1 MHATRKSARCWNG
14 AISLTEL
21 SNSERNRPPR
31 NLAIVFRG
39 DWLRVGLGVH
49 AIAAQGLNKCASL
62 DTDLEHKTCRLYL
75 SNESMP
81 PEKVCRC
88 KEVKRDT
95 GDGGG
100 TNTDATLVGVIK
112 CAVELIVAT

>member
-21 SNSERNRPPR
+21 SNSERNRPPH
-31 NLAIVFRG
+31 LAIVFRG

-62 DTDLEHKTCRLYL
+62 DKQTL
-75 SNESMP
+75 ST
-81 PEKVCRC
+81 
-88 KEVKRDT
+88 KRADST
-95 GDGGG
+95 FRMSQCLPRKSVGARRSS
-100 TNTDATLVGVIK
+100 ATRAMAAAPIPMQRSSGS
-112 CAVELIVAT
+112 